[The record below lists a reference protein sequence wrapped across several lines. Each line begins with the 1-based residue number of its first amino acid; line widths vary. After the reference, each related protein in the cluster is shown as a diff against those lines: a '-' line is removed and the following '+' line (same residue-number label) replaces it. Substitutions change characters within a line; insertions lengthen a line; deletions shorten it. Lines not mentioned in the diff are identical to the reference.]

1 MNKDTI
7 TEEKTDLKDNIEVLD
22 KHDKKQVGKPQRN
35 SKGHWLKGE
44 SGNPNGRPK
53 KEDTIVEKFRTEP
66 RLQGLLEQMYT
77 IANTI
82 GDDTPHKDA
91 LACTK
96 LIIERV
102 IPSLKASE
110 LRVDTD
116 NDTGLVYLPQQT
128 PAETNDD

>member
-82 GDDTPHKDA
+82 GDDNPHKDA